1 MSSKYEPISYESC
14 TPSVQ
19 EVAKI
24 LVHFVDFQ
32 PHFVDFQPLAC
43 SLLLVASAAAIT
55 FNLKL
60 VLNDLL
66 GFLRLGEGLNKKAS
80 SKLVRL
86 GVEFSAILY
95 TSGV

>member
-1 MSSKYEPISYESC
+1 MSSKYELISYESC

-24 LVHFVDFQ
+24 LV
-32 PHFVDFQPLAC
+32 HFVDFQPLAC